1 MIQAKDRL
9 YFINEKLIKT
19 VYKKNGKFFVR
30 LTTDETQEID
40 ETTYINLG
48 EKLERLKENE

>member
-40 ETTYINLG
+40 ETTYINL
-48 EKLERLKENE
+48 EREIIRKK